1 MRVEFTW
8 SKWCVLS
15 TRQATLSGTDRWLT
29 IGPVHFRWTV
39 KKKLTARQQIN
50 NLRNALSEHDS
61 DCAVHHDCG
70 CDCGANE
77 FARKFSVI

>member
-1 MRVEFTW
+1 MHVEFTW
-8 SKWCVLS
+8 MKWSVLF
-15 TRQATLSGTDRWLT
+15 TEQRTPSGVDRWLT

-39 KKKLTARQQIN
+39 KPRYTARQQIN

-61 DCAVHHDCG
+61 DCAVHNDCG